1 MNSNPHTEKSLWNSK
16 VDNSDLTESIK
27 MQIRYKYLRRASLIS
42 YQSGNYIDRAKIS
55 GRNFDELNECS
66 LAGRSGEQEK

>member
-1 MNSNPHTEKSLWNSK
+1 
-16 VDNSDLTESIK
+16 
-27 MQIRYKYLRRASLIS
+27 MQIKYKYLRRASLIS

-55 GRNFDELNECS
+55 GRNLDELNECS

>member
-1 MNSNPHTEKSLWNSK
+1 
-16 VDNSDLTESIK
+16 
-27 MQIRYKYLRRASLIS
+27 MQIKYKYLRRASLIS
-42 YQSGNYIDRAKIS
+42 YQSGNYIHRAKIN